1 MEEAWTEVA
10 WNGIRFR
17 APADWQLAQIGA
29 RHLVLEDETAPVM
42 EVKWAKVKGNFSHK
56 AHLKR
61 LTSLQKKQVRKT
73 FKAESIP
80 ADWETVLTNFQVS
93 GFSWQGNT
101 TQGQGVILFCPSCR
115 KATLIQFFQ
124 QKSIENIR
132 ILSQVLDSFRDH
144 RQDGQVLW
152 SAYDIRA
159 IVPESY
165 QLKRHR
171 FEAGKFELDFA
182 DGSQHICLHR
192 WALASVLLAEQD
204 LVALAG
210 TVAGFNKPE
219 PVAGSMNGCATAEWS
234 LTPKT
239 DWQRWLGRFKHKASY
254 YWLGLW
260 HLEEKNRILGV
271 RAEGKKPLDTE
282 LLDRICTHYE
292 SI

>member
-1 MEEAWTEVA
+1 MEAAWTEVA

-42 EVKWAKVKGNFSHK
+42 EVKWSKVKGNFSHK

-61 LTSLQKKQVRKT
+61 LASLQKKQVRKT

-80 ADWETVLTNFQVS
+80 ADWETILTNFQVS
-93 GFSWQGNT
+93 GFSWQANT
-101 TQGQGVILFCPSCR
+101 THGQGVILFCPSCR

-124 QKSIENIR
+124 PKSTENIR
-132 ILSQVLDSFRDH
+132 VASQVLDSFRDH

-152 SAYDIRA
+152 STYDIRA
-159 IVPESY
+159 VVPQTYE
-165 QLKRHR
+165 LKRHR

-182 DGSQHICLHR
+182 DGNQHICLHR

-204 LVALAG
+204 LVQLAR
-210 TVAGFNKPE
+210 TVGGFNKPE

-239 DWQRWLGRFKHKASY
+239 DWQRWLGRFKPKASY

>member
-1 MEEAWTEVA
+1 MEAAWTEVA

-29 RHLVLEDETAPVM
+29 CHLVLEDETALVM
-42 EVKWAKVKGNFSHK
+42 EVKWAEVKGNFSHR

-61 LTSLQKKQVRKT
+61 LTSLQKKQVRRT

-80 ADWETVLTNFQVS
+80 ADWETVLTNFNVS

-101 TQGQGVILFCPSCR
+101 THGQGVILFCPSCR

-132 ILSQVLDSFRDH
+132 VASQVLDSFRDH

-152 SAYDIRA
+152 STYDIRA
-159 IVPESY
+159 IVPETY

-171 FEAGKFELDFA
+171 FEAGKYELDFA

-192 WALASVLLAEQD
+192 WALASVLLADQD
-204 LVALAG
+204 LVQLAR

-234 LTPKT
+234 LAPKT

-282 LLDRICTHYE
+282 LLDRICAHYE

>member
-1 MEEAWTEVA
+1 MKEAWTEVA

-29 RHLVLEDETAPVM
+29 CHLVLEDETAPVM
-42 EVKWAKVKGNFSHK
+42 EVKWAKVKGNFSHQ

-93 GFSWQGNT
+93 GFSWQANT
-101 TQGQGVILFCPSCR
+101 THGRGVILFCPSCR
-115 KATLIQFFQ
+115 SATLIQFFQ

-132 ILSQVLDSFRDH
+132 VSTQVLDSFRDH

-159 IVPESY
+159 IVPQTY

-171 FEAGKFELDFA
+171 FEAGKYELDFA
-182 DGSQHICLHR
+182 DGNQHICLHR

-204 LVALAG
+204 LVMLAR

-219 PVAGSMNGCATAEWS
+219 PLAGSMNGCATAEWS
-234 LTPKT
+234 LAPKT

-282 LLDRICTHYE
+282 VLDRICTHYE

>member
-1 MEEAWTEVA
+1 MEAAWTEVA

-29 RHLVLEDETAPVM
+29 CHLVLEDETTPVM
-42 EVKWAKVKGNFSHK
+42 EVKWAKVKGNFSHR

-80 ADWETVLTNFQVS
+80 ADWESVLKNFEAS
-93 GFSWQGNT
+93 GFSWQGDT
-101 TQGQGVILFCPSCR
+101 THGQGVILFCPGCR
-115 KATLIQFFQ
+115 KATLVQFFQ

-132 ILSQVLDSFRDH
+132 VASQVLDSFRDH

-159 IVPESY
+159 IVPETY

-171 FEAGKFELDFA
+171 FEAGKYELDFA

-204 LVALAG
+204 LVQLAG

-234 LTPKT
+234 LVPKA

-282 LLDRICTHYE
+282 LLDRICAHYE

>member
-17 APADWQLAQIGA
+17 APVDWQLAQIGA

-42 EVKWAKVKGNFSHK
+42 EVKWAKVKGSFSHR

-61 LTSLQKKQVRKT
+61 LTSLQKRQVKKT

-80 ADWETVLTNFQVS
+80 ADWETVLTRFQVS

-101 TQGQGVILFCPSCR
+101 TRGQGVILFCPSCR
-115 KATLIQFFQ
+115 KATLIQFFK

-132 ILSQVLDSFRDH
+132 VSSQVLDSFRDH

-159 IVPESY
+159 LVPETY

-171 FEAGKFELDFA
+171 FEAGKYELDFA
-182 DGSQHICLHR
+182 DGGQHICLHR
-192 WALASVLLAEQD
+192 WAMASVLLAEQD
-204 LVALAG
+204 LVELAR
-210 TVAGFNKPE
+210 TVAGFDKPE
-219 PVAGSMNGCATAEWS
+219 AVAGSMNGSATAEWS

-282 LLDRICTHYE
+282 LLDRICAHYE

>member
-1 MEEAWTEVA
+1 MKEAWTEFA
-10 WNGIRFR
+10 WNGIRFQ
-17 APADWQLAQIGA
+17 APANWQLAQIGA
-29 RHLVLEDETAPVM
+29 RHLVLEDEFAPVM
-42 EVKWAKVKGNFSHK
+42 EVKWAKVKGNFSHR

-61 LTSLQKKQVRKT
+61 LTSLQKKQVRKK
-73 FKAESIP
+73 FKSESIP
-80 ADWETVLTNFQVS
+80 ADWEKVLTNFQVS
-93 GFSWQGNT
+93 GFSWQGKST
-101 TQGQGVILFCPSCR
+101 HGQGVILFCPSCR
-115 KATLIQFFQ
+115 KATLIQFFC
-124 QKSIENIR
+124 QKSNQNIR
-132 ILSQVLDSFRDH
+132 TASQVLDSFRDH

-159 IVPESY
+159 IIPQSY

-182 DGSQHICLHR
+182 DGSQRICLHR
-192 WALASVLLAEQD
+192 WSLASVLMAEQD
-204 LVALAG
+204 LVQLAK

-219 PVAGSMNGCATAEWS
+219 PVAGLMNGCPTAEWS
-234 LTPKT
+234 LSPKT

-282 LLDRICTHYE
+282 LLDRICTCYE

>member
-1 MEEAWTEVA
+1 MEAAWTEVA

-29 RHLVLEDETAPVM
+29 CHLVLEDETAPVM
-42 EVKWAKVKGNFSHK
+42 EVKWAKVKGNFSHR

-80 ADWETVLTNFQVS
+80 ADWESVLKNFEAS
-93 GFSWQGNT
+93 GFSWQGDT
-101 TQGQGVILFCPSCR
+101 THSQGVILFCPGCR
-115 KATLIQFFQ
+115 KATLVQFFQ

-132 ILSQVLDSFRDH
+132 VASQVLDSFRDH

-159 IVPESY
+159 IVPEIY

-204 LVALAG
+204 LVQLAG

-234 LTPKT
+234 LVPKA

-282 LLDRICTHYE
+282 LLDRICAHYE

>member
-1 MEEAWTEVA
+1 MEAAWTEVA

-29 RHLVLEDETAPVM
+29 RHLVLEDETARVM
-42 EVKWAKVKGNFSHK
+42 EVKWAKVKGNFSHR

-73 FKAESIP
+73 FKAEPIP
-80 ADWETVLTNFQVS
+80 ADWETVLTNFNVS
-93 GFSWQGNT
+93 GFSWQGNST
-101 TQGQGVILFCPSCR
+101 HGQGVILFCPSCR

-124 QKSIENIR
+124 QKSVENIR
-132 ILSQVLDSFRDH
+132 VASQVLDSFRDH

-159 IVPESY
+159 IVPETY
-165 QLKRHR
+165 QLNRHR
-171 FEAGKFELDFA
+171 FEAGKYELDFA

-192 WALASVLLAEQD
+192 WALASVLLADQD
-204 LVALAG
+204 LVQLARI
-210 TVAGFNKPE
+210 VAGFNKPE

-234 LTPKT
+234 LAPKM

-282 LLDRICTHYE
+282 LLDRICAHYE

>member
-1 MEEAWTEVA
+1 MEEAWTEVG

-42 EVKWAKVKGNFSHK
+42 EVKWSKVKGNFSHK

-61 LTSLQKKQVRKT
+61 LASLQKKQVRKT

-80 ADWETVLTNFQVS
+80 ADWETVLTDFQVS
-93 GFSWQGNT
+93 GFSWQANT
-101 TQGQGVILFCPSCR
+101 THGRGVILFCPGCR

-124 QKSIENIR
+124 PKSIENIR
-132 ILSQVLDSFRDH
+132 VASQVLDSFRDH

-152 SAYDIRA
+152 STYDIRA
-159 IVPESY
+159 VVPQTY

-182 DGSQHICLHR
+182 DGNQHICLHR
-192 WALASVLLAEQD
+192 WALASV
-204 LVALAG
+204 
-210 TVAGFNKPE
+210 KPE
-219 PVAGSMNGCATAEWS
+219 PAAGSMNGCATAEWS

-239 DWQRWLGRFKHKASY
+239 DWQRWLGRFKPKASY

>member
-1 MEEAWTEVA
+1 MEEAWAEVA

-42 EVKWAKVKGNFSHK
+42 EVKWSKVKGNFSHK

-61 LTSLQKKQVRKT
+61 LASLQKKQVRKT

-93 GFSWQGNT
+93 GFSWQANT
-101 TQGQGVILFCPSCR
+101 THGQGVILFCPSCR

-124 QKSIENIR
+124 PKSIENIQ
-132 ILSQVLDSFRDH
+132 IASQVLDSFRDH

-152 SAYDIRA
+152 STYDIRA
-159 IVPESY
+159 VVPQTY

-182 DGSQHICLHR
+182 DGNQHICLHR

-204 LVALAG
+204 LVQLAR

-239 DWQRWLGRFKHKASY
+239 DWQRWLRRFKPRASY

-282 LLDRICTHYE
+282 LLDRICSHYE

>member
-17 APADWQLAQIGA
+17 APVDWQLAQIGA
-29 RHLVLEDETAPVM
+29 RHLVLEDETALVM
-42 EVKWAKVKGNFSHK
+42 EVKWAKVKGSFSHR

-61 LTSLQKKQVRKT
+61 LTSLQKRQVKKT

-80 ADWETVLTNFQVS
+80 ADWETVLTRFQVS

-101 TQGQGVILFCPSCR
+101 TRGQGVILFCPSCR
-115 KATLIQFFQ
+115 KATLIQFFK

-132 ILSQVLDSFRDH
+132 VSSQVLDSFRDH

-159 IVPESY
+159 LVPETY

-171 FEAGKFELDFA
+171 FEAGKYELDFA
-182 DGSQHICLHR
+182 DGGQHICLHR
-192 WALASVLLAEQD
+192 WAMASVLLAEQD
-204 LVALAG
+204 LVELAR
-210 TVAGFNKPE
+210 TVAGFDKPE
-219 PVAGSMNGCATAEWS
+219 AVAGSMNGSATAEWS

-282 LLDRICTHYE
+282 LLDRICAHYE

>member
-17 APADWQLAQIGA
+17 TPADWQLAQIGA

-42 EVKWAKVKGNFSHK
+42 EVKWAKVKGNFSHH

-80 ADWETVLTNFQVS
+80 ADWETVLTNFKVS
-93 GFSWQGNT
+93 GFSWQGNAT
-101 TQGQGVILFCPSCR
+101 HGQGVILFCPSCR

-132 ILSQVLDSFRDH
+132 LSAQVLDSFRDH

-159 IVPESY
+159 IVPETY

-171 FEAGKFELDFA
+171 FEAGKYELDFA

-204 LVALAG
+204 LVELARA
-210 TVAGFNKPE
+210 VAGFNKPE
-219 PVAGSMNGCATAEWS
+219 PVGGSMNGCATAEWS
-234 LTPKT
+234 LAPTT

-260 HLEEKNRILGV
+260 HMEEKNRILGV

>member
-10 WNGIRFR
+10 WDGIRFR

-29 RHLVLEDETAPVM
+29 RHLVLEDETAAVM
-42 EVKWAKVKGNFSHK
+42 EVKWAKVKGNFSHQ

-61 LTSLQKKQVRKT
+61 LTSLQKKQVRRT
-73 FKAESIP
+73 FKADSIP
-80 ADWETVLTNFQVS
+80 ADWETVLTNFKVS

-101 TQGQGVILFCPSCR
+101 THGQGVVLFCPSCR

-124 QKSIENIR
+124 QKSTENIR
-132 ILSQVLDSFRDH
+132 VSSQVLDSFRDH

-159 IVPESY
+159 IVPQTY

-171 FEAGKFELDFA
+171 FEAGKYELEFA
-182 DGSQHICLHR
+182 DGRQHICLHR

-204 LVALAG
+204 LMQLAR
-210 TVAGFNKPE
+210 TVAGFNKPD

-234 LTPKT
+234 LSPKT
-239 DWQRWLGRFKHKASY
+239 DWQRRLGRFKPKASY

-260 HLEEKNRILGV
+260 HLQEKNRILGV

-282 LLDRICTHYE
+282 LLDRICSHYE

>member
-1 MEEAWTEVA
+1 MGEAWKEIG

-42 EVKWAKVKGNFSHK
+42 EVKWARVKGNFSHRT
-56 AHLKR
+56 HLKR

-80 ADWETVLTNFQVS
+80 ADWETVLMNFKVS
-93 GFSWQGNT
+93 GFSWQGDT
-101 TQGQGVILFCPSCR
+101 IPGQGVILFCPSCR
-115 KATLIQFFQ
+115 NATLIQFFQ
-124 QKSIENIR
+124 KKSTENIR
-132 ILSQVLDSFRDH
+132 ISSQVLDSFRDH
-144 RQDGQVLW
+144 RQDGQILW
-152 SAYDIRA
+152 AAYDIRA
-159 IVPESY
+159 IVPETY

-171 FEAGKFELDFA
+171 FEAGKYELDFS
-182 DGSQHICLHR
+182 DGRQHICLHR

-204 LVALAG
+204 LVQLAK
-210 TVAGFNKPE
+210 TVADLNRPD
-219 PVAGSMNGCATAEWS
+219 PVAGSIDGCDMAEWS
-234 LTPKT
+234 SAPKT
-239 DWQRWLGRFKHKASY
+239 DWQRWLGRFKRKSSY

-282 LLDRICTHYE
+282 LLDRICSHYE

>member
-29 RHLVLEDETAPVM
+29 RHLVLEEEAAPVM
-42 EVKWAKVKGNFSHK
+42 EVKWAKVKGNFSHR

-73 FKAESIP
+73 FKAESISS
-80 ADWETVLTNFQVS
+80 DWETALANFQIS
-93 GFSWQGNT
+93 GFSWQENT
-101 TQGQGVILFCPSCR
+101 AHGQGVILFCSSCR
-115 KATLIQFFQ
+115 NATLIQFFQ
-124 QKSIENIR
+124 PKSAKNIR
-132 ILSQVLDSFRDH
+132 VSSQVLASFRDH
-144 RQDGQVLW
+144 RQDSQILW
-152 SAYDIRA
+152 SVYDIRA
-159 IVPESY
+159 IVPQTY

-192 WALASVLLAEQD
+192 WALASVLLTEQD
-204 LVALAG
+204 LVQLAR
-210 TVAGFNKPE
+210 TVTGFNKPE

-234 LTPKT
+234 LTPET
-239 DWQRWLGRFKHKASY
+239 DWQRWLGRFKHKSSY

-271 RAEGKKPLDTE
+271 RAEGKKSLDTE
-282 LLDRICTHYE
+282 LLDRICNDYE

>member
-1 MEEAWTEVA
+1 MGEAWKEIG
-10 WNGIRFR
+10 WNGIHFR

-29 RHLVLEDETAPVM
+29 RHLVLEDETAPTM
-42 EVKWAKVKGNFSHK
+42 EVKWSRVKGNFSHQT
-56 AHLKR
+56 HLKR

-80 ADWETVLTNFQVS
+80 ADWETVLANFQVS
-93 GFSWQGNT
+93 GFSWQANT
-101 TQGQGVILFCPSCR
+101 THGRGVVLFCPSCR
-115 KATLIQFFQ
+115 NATLIQFFQ
-124 QKSIENIR
+124 QKSIENLR
-132 ILSQVLDSFRDH
+132 VSSQVLDSFRDH

-152 SAYDIRA
+152 SVYDIRA
-159 IVPESY
+159 IVPQTY

-171 FEAGKFELDFA
+171 FEAGKYELDFA
-182 DGSQHICLHR
+182 DSNQHICLHR

-204 LVALAG
+204 LVQLAR
-210 TVAGFNKPE
+210 TVAGFNQPE

-234 LTPKT
+234 LAPKT

-282 LLDRICTHYE
+282 LLDKICSHYE

>member
-1 MEEAWTEVA
+1 MEAAWTEVA

-29 RHLVLEDETAPVM
+29 CHLVLEDETAPVM
-42 EVKWAKVKGNFSHK
+42 EVKWAKVKGNFSHR

-80 ADWETVLTNFQVS
+80 ADWESVLKNFEAS
-93 GFSWQGNT
+93 GFSWQGDT
-101 TQGQGVILFCPSCR
+101 TRGQGVILFCPGCR
-115 KATLIQFFQ
+115 KATLVQFFQ

-132 ILSQVLDSFRDH
+132 VASQVLDSFRDH

-152 SAYDIRA
+152 CAYDIRA
-159 IVPESY
+159 IVPEIY

-204 LVALAG
+204 LVQLAG

-234 LTPKT
+234 LAPKT
-239 DWQRWLGRFKHKASY
+239 DWQRWLGRFKHKSSY

-271 RAEGKKPLDTE
+271 RADGKKPLDTE

-292 SI
+292 SL

>member
-10 WNGIRFR
+10 WNGIGFR
-17 APADWQLAQIGA
+17 APANWQLAQIGS
-29 RHLVLEDETAPVM
+29 RHLVLEDEAAPVM
-42 EVKWAKVKGNFSHK
+42 EIKWAKVKGNFSHRT
-56 AHLKR
+56 HLKR

-80 ADWETVLTNFQVS
+80 ADWEAVLTNFQVS

-101 TQGQGVILFCPSCR
+101 ARGQGVILFCPSCR
-115 KATLIQFFQ
+115 TATLIQFFQ
-124 QKSIENIR
+124 QKSFENIR
-132 ILSQVLDSFRDH
+132 VSSQVLDSFRDH

-159 IVPESY
+159 IVPQTY

-171 FEAGKFELDFA
+171 FEAGKYELDFA
-182 DGSQHICLHR
+182 DGSQQICLHR
-192 WALASVLLAEQD
+192 WAMASVLLAEQD
-204 LVALAG
+204 LVQLAR
-210 TVAGFNKPE
+210 TVSGFNKPE
-219 PVAGSMNGCATAEWS
+219 PVGGSMNGCPTAEWS
-234 LTPKT
+234 LSPKT
-239 DWQRWLGRFKHKASY
+239 DWQRWLGRLTRKASY

-282 LLDRICTHYE
+282 LLDGICTHYE
-292 SI
+292 SV

>member
-1 MEEAWTEVA
+1 
-10 WNGIRFR
+10 
-17 APADWQLAQIGA
+17 
-29 RHLVLEDETAPVM
+29 
-42 EVKWAKVKGNFSHK
+42 
-56 AHLKR
+56 
-61 LTSLQKKQVRKT
+61 
-73 FKAESIP
+73 
-80 ADWETVLTNFQVS
+80 
-93 GFSWQGNT
+93 
-101 TQGQGVILFCPSCR
+101 
-115 KATLIQFFQ
+115 
-124 QKSIENIR
+124 
-132 ILSQVLDSFRDH
+132 LDSFRDH

-159 IVPESY
+159 VVPETY

-171 FEAGKFELDFA
+171 FEAGKYELDFA

-204 LVALAG
+204 LVQLAG

-234 LTPKT
+234 RAPKM

-282 LLDRICTHYE
+282 LLDRICAHYE

>member
-10 WNGIRFR
+10 WDGIRFR
-17 APADWQLAQIGA
+17 APADWQLAQIGS
-29 RHLVLEDETAPVM
+29 RHLVLEDETAAVM
-42 EVKWAKVKGNFSHK
+42 EVKWAKVKGNFSHQ

-61 LTSLQKKQVRKT
+61 LTSLQKKQVRRT
-73 FKAESIP
+73 FKADSIP
-80 ADWETVLTNFQVS
+80 TDWETVLTNFKVS

-101 TQGQGVILFCPSCR
+101 THGQGVVLFCPSCR

-124 QKSIENIR
+124 QKSTENIR
-132 ILSQVLDSFRDH
+132 VSSQVLDSFRDH

-159 IVPESY
+159 IVPETY

-171 FEAGKFELDFA
+171 FEAGKYELEFA
-182 DGSQHICLHR
+182 DGRQHICLHR

-204 LVALAG
+204 LMQLAR
-210 TVAGFNKPE
+210 TVAGFNKPD

-234 LTPKT
+234 LSPKT
-239 DWQRWLGRFKHKASY
+239 DWQRRLGRFKPKASY

-260 HLEEKNRILGV
+260 HLQEKNRILGV

-282 LLDRICTHYE
+282 LLDRICSHYE